1 MININFDKPLLLIP
15 LLLIVILSY
24 IFTFNKDNRG
34 IRNIISFAI
43 HITLC
48 ILITLTITKTTLE
61 LIVTKTEVYVLAD
74 LSYSSRN
81 SKDLIDE
88 YIENIEDNLPRNS
101 KMGVI
106 CFGKD
111 SELLVPLG
119 EKLKSVNE
127 ANINNTQTNITA
139 ALEYANTLFSED
151 VIKRIII
158 ISDGKETNQNN
169 ITSLIETLSLEEV
182 YIDAIY
188 VDNNIKDT
196 EKEVL
201 ISGVEKVP
209 TTYINNDEQ
218 VYVSLESN
226 VETKAMLNL
235 YCNGELY
242 KEQALSLNKGFTTVT
257 FDLKTNSVG
266 TNKYEVVIET
276 ENDTTIENNKY
287 LFEQTIFEK
296 VNVLFITNNIEEQ
309 IVAED
314 LYGEYAVIDFYSKTF
329 ANTFNSIP
337 YTVEELAKY
346 DEFVLVNTDVRDL
359 NNASQFVSSIDI
371 LVSEYGKSL
380 ITIGN
385 TFIQNNKED
394 ETLMALNDMLPVK
407 YGNDEQETKLVTLI
421 MDYSRSMEQI
431 DRLNIAKQTSF
442 AILDNL
448 ADNVMVLVIGFYGE
462 VVNVYNVAPAS
473 DREEIKEAIDKQKAY
488 QGTFMGS
495 ALGYA
500 SMYINSL
507 GYKKNEVILIS
518 DGRPY
523 GEQEQSTK
531 YIAEQ
536 MAKKGI
542 VLSTINT
549 ISTEGASLM
558 AELARIGKGKSYVI
572 NSLKEVEALVLD
584 EVLDSLK
591 DMVLENTDME
601 VLILKENDKLINGII
616 ELPSISGI
624 YNNVEK
630 YNATVVL
637 NAKYVDPITEREYEI
652 PLYSYWNYGNGKV
665 TSFASNIEGSWT
677 QTWRENV
684 DTNKIFDNMLYTNIP
699 TEQIHSAFD
708 ITSEIKGTV
717 TDLIVKAPNFNK
729 DANLTVKVTNPDQT
743 ISNYDL
749 MFDTINYMSSII
761 TEQIGEYKVEFEYKL
776 GELYYKNEYT
786 FYVSYLPEYD
796 TLDLFDASNLY
807 YMVTMNGQISE
818 DGNLSIEN
826 DIEDIKKY
834 VFDLTPTFMIIAI
847 ILFVV
852 DVIIRKL
859 RWQDIVSFFKKYQNK
874 NENIKEGK

>member
-1 MININFDKPLLLIP
+1 MININFDKPFLLLVLIP

-34 IRNIISFAI
+34 IKNILSFAI

-48 ILITLTITKTTLE
+48 VLITLTITKTTLE
-61 LIVTKTEVYVLAD
+61 LVVTKTEVYVLAD

-111 SELLVPLG
+111 YELLVPLG
-119 EKLKSVNE
+119 EKVKSVN
-127 ANINNTQTNITA
+127 AATINNSETNITN
-139 ALEYANTLFSED
+139 ALEYANTLFSDD

-169 ITSLIETLSLEEV
+169 ISSLIETLSLEEV

-201 ISGVEKVP
+201 ISGVDKVP
-209 TTYINNDEQ
+209 NTYINNDEQ
-218 VYVSLESN
+218 AYIYIESN
-226 VETKAMLNL
+226 IETKAMLNL

-242 KEQALSLNKGFTTVT
+242 KEQALNLKKGFTTVS
-257 FDLKTNSVG
+257 FDLKTNNVG

-276 ENDTTIENNKY
+276 ENDTTKENNKY
-287 LFEQTIFEK
+287 LFEQTIFAK
-296 VNVLFITNNIEEQ
+296 VNVLFITNSVEEQ
-309 IVAED
+309 SVAQE
-314 LYGEYAVIDFYSKTF
+314 LYGEYAAIDFYTKTLK
-329 ANTFNSIP
+329 NTFNSIP

-359 NNASQFVSSIDI
+359 NNAAQFVSSLDI

-380 ITIGN
+380 VTIGN
-385 TFIQNNKED
+385 TYIQNNKDD

-407 YGNDEQETKLVTLI
+407 FGNDEQETKLVTLI

-462 VVNVYNVAPAS
+462 VVNVYNVSPAS
-473 DREEIKEAIDKQKAY
+473 DREKIKEAIEKQKAY

-558 AELARIGKGKSYVI
+558 AELAKIGRGKAYTI
-572 NSLKEVEALVLD
+572 DNLKEVEALVLD

-591 DMVLENTDME
+591 DMVLENTEME
-601 VLILKENDKLINGII
+601 VLVLKEKDELLKGIQ
-616 ELPSISGI
+616 ELPAITGI
-624 YNNVEK
+624 YNNIEK
-630 YNATVVL
+630 YNANVIL
-637 NAKYVDPITEREYEI
+637 SAKYIDPITEREYEI

-665 TSFASNIEGSWT
+665 SSFASTIEGSWT
-677 QTWRENV
+677 QSWKENV
-684 DTNKIFDNMLYTNIP
+684 DTKEIFDNMLYTNIP
-699 TEQIHSAFD
+699 TEQVHSAF
-708 ITSEIKGTV
+708 IISNETKGTI
-717 TDLIVKAPNFNK
+717 TDLIVKSPNFNK
-729 DANLTVKVTNPDQT
+729 DANLTITITNPDQSKT
-743 ISNYDL
+743 NYSL
-749 MFDTINYMSSII
+749 TFDTMNYVASIV
-761 TEQIGEYKVEFEYKL
+761 TEQIGEYKVEFEYTL
-776 GELYYKNEYT
+776 GELYYTNEYT

-796 TLDLFDASNLY
+796 TLDVFDASNLY

-818 DGNLSIEN
+818 DGNLTIEN
-826 DIEDIKKY
+826 DIEDVKKY
-834 VFDLTPTFMIIAI
+834 VFDLTPTFMIISI
-847 ILFVV
+847 ILFIV

-859 RWQDIVSFFKKYQNK
+859 RWQDIVSFFKKIQNV
-874 NENIKEGK
+874 KEEK